1 MLWSS
6 SHDIN
11 PKVFYLLACLQIFV
25 CNCVF
30 WKNEKHSQNLSHLK
44 MKAHSKTHFENESS
58 FQTPFWKWKHV
69 LHHWQSIGTCL
80 CSRTILSRS
89 MKLAA
94 SANAKQGYVIEMHN
108 LGPPFICVMLCYV
121 VYELNVMLRICS
133 LNHKVCLISGWVNS
147 FWKWK
152 HISKKRNNFLKMKAH
167 FEKKGTTFWKW
178 KHISKKN
185 HILKMKAHS
194 ETHYENENII

>member
-1 MLWSS
+1 MFSFS
-6 SHDIN
+6 KCGSFSKYAFIFKMCFHFQN
-11 PKVFYLLACLQIFV
+11 VFSFSKESFG
-25 CNCVF
+25 CNFTELYYKKMSC
-30 WKNEKHSQNLSHLK
+30 WLS
-44 MKAHSKTHFENESS
+44 
-58 FQTPFWKWKHV
+58 
-69 LHHWQSIGTCL
+69 LHHWQSVGTCL

-133 LNHKVCLISGWVNS
+133 LNHIVCLISGWVNS

-152 HISKKRNNFLKMKAH
+152 HISKKNN
-167 FEKKGTTFWKW
+167 
-178 KHISKKN
+178 
-185 HILKMKAHS
+185 ILKMKAQF
-194 ETHYENENII
+194 EKE